1 MQSVGVLLFNIFLLI
16 IEVVQLVLKSCWYT
30 IESLYQ
36 NFVPPAAK
44 SVRNEI
50 VLITGGGHGLGKE
63 LALRFARL
71 GAIIVIWDV
80 NQIGSETVAKEIKEF
95 NGKAYVYHCDVS
107 NEKCVEETSDK
118 VKRDVGQVS
127 ILINNAGM
135 VNCRELLHLSCQ
147 QIRRTLEVNTLSH
160 FWTIREFLPEMIKK
174 EKGHIVA
181 ISSLAG
187 LLGTTNLTDYCASK
201 FAVNGLMS
209 SLGDELYY
217 KKKGMIQL
225 TTICPAVF
233 NTGFAPL
240 PPIRFSSLL
249 PVLNV
254 TEVADKVVD
263 GILRNRR
270 LIVIPGWLDFWTRL
284 MKLFPWKALQLFGVS
299 LNYRIEPSRRQST
312 TNKEWKIRAK
322 NTHPPRIS

>member
-1 MQSVGVLLFNIFLLI
+1 MKQSIGVLLLNIFLLI
-16 IEVVQLVLKSCWYT
+16 IEVVQLVLKSFWYS
-30 IESLYQ
+30 IESLYE
-36 NFVPPAAK
+36 NFVPPTAK
-44 SVRNEI
+44 SVRDDI

-71 GAIIVIWDV
+71 GAIIVLWDV
-80 NQIGSETVAKEIKEF
+80 NQVGTEAVVQEIKEL
-95 NGKAYVYHCDVS
+95 NGKAFAYHCDVS
-107 NEKCVEETSDK
+107 NEKCVEETSEK
-118 VKRDVGQVS
+118 VKKDVGQVS

-147 QIRRTLEVNTLSH
+147 QIRRTLEVNTLAH
-160 FWTIREFLPEMIKK
+160 FWTIRAFLPEMIRK

-187 LLGTTNLTDYCASK
+187 LLGSTNLTDYCASK

-209 SLGDELYY
+209 SLGEELYY
-217 KKKGMIQL
+217 KKKNVISL
-225 TTICPAVF
+225 TTVCPAVI

-240 PPIRFSSLL
+240 PPVRFSSLL

-270 LIVIPGWLDFWTRL
+270 LIVLPGWLDFWTRL
-284 MKLFPWKALQLFGVS
+284 MRLFPWKDYNCLECL
-299 LNYRIEPSRRQST
+299 
-312 TNKEWKIRAK
+312 
-322 NTHPPRIS
+322 